1 MSLAAFM
8 GEEPQEQGYCIFD
21 FSQIAIATIMQTYD
35 PTDKIDANL
44 VRHLILSSLKYNVLN
59 RKQDYPNIIIAV
71 DNSAD
76 GGYWRRQKYY
86 FYKKHREK
94 DRESSD
100 WDWAAIFDS
109 IKTVAYEIRENMP
122 YRTLILPHTE
132 ADDIIGVLCR
142 YLNDTKPEAPVLIV
156 SSDGDMTQ
164 SQRYKNVKQWSPG
177 QKKWVKP
184 KEGTWRKDLV
194 TKIIKGDRGDCIANV
209 RSKSDHIL
217 VALKGENQKQIS
229 SKLLAQ
235 AFEEKDPSVL
245 FTGDELTRYN
255 ENRELVDFEYIPDHI
270 RAAIINEFNTIKI
283 PGRSKIYPYFVKKA
297 IKKLLDSANDF

>member
-1 MSLAAFM
+1 MSLAQFM
-8 GEEPQEQGYCIFD
+8 DEADSQGFCIFD
-21 FSQIAIATIMQTYD
+21 FSQIAIATIMQTYE

-59 RKQDYPNIIIAV
+59 RKQEYPNIIIAV

-94 DRESSD
+94 DRQASD
-100 WDWAAIFDS
+100 WDWESIFDS
-109 IKTVAYEIRENMP
+109 IKTVAYELRENLP
-122 YRTLILPHTE
+122 YKTLILPHTE
-132 ADDIIGVLCR
+132 ADDIIGVLCKHF
-142 YLNDTKPEAPVLIV
+142 DEKFPDAPVLIV

-164 SQRYKNVKQWSPG
+164 TQRYKNVKQWSPG

-184 KEGTWRKDLV
+184 KEGTWRKDLI
-194 TKIIKGDRGDCIANV
+194 TKIIKGDGGDGIANIKS
-209 RSKSDHIL
+209 RSDYILTKLDGERQKS
-217 VALKGENQKQIS
+217 IS

-245 FTGDELTRYN
+245 FTGDEFTRYN
-255 ENRELVDFEYIPDHI
+255 ENRELVDFEMIPDNI
-270 RAAIINEFNTIKI
+270 RQAIITEFETIKV

-297 IKKLLDSANDF
+297 IKKLLDHVNEF

>member
-1 MSLAAFM
+1 MSLAQFM
-8 GEEPQEQGYCIFD
+8 DEADSQGFCIFD
-21 FSQIAIATIMQTYD
+21 FSQIAIATIMQTYE

-59 RKQDYPNIIIAV
+59 RKQEYPNIIIAV

-94 DRESSD
+94 DRKESD
-100 WDWAAIFDS
+100 WDWESIFDS
-109 IKTVAYEIRENMP
+109 IKTVAYELRENMP
-122 YRTLILPHTE
+122 YKTLILPHTE
-132 ADDIIGVLCR
+132 ADDIIGVLCK
-142 YLNDTKPEAPVLIV
+142 YLDEKFPDAPVLVV

-164 SQRYKNVKQWSPG
+164 TQRYKNVKQWSPG

-184 KEGTWRKDLV
+184 KEGTWRKDLI
-194 TKIIKGDRGDCIANV
+194 TKIIKGDSGDGIANIKS
-209 RSKSDHIL
+209 RSDFILTKLDGERQKS
-217 VALKGENQKQIS
+217 IS

-245 FTGDELTRYN
+245 FTGDEFTRYN
-255 ENRELVDFEYIPDHI
+255 ENRELVDFEMIPDNI
-270 RAAIINEFNTIKI
+270 RQAIIKEFETIKV

-297 IKKLLDSANDF
+297 IKKLLDHVNEF

>member
-1 MSLAAFM
+1 MSLAQFM
-8 GEEPQEQGYCIFD
+8 DEADSQGFCIFD
-21 FSQIAIATIMQTYD
+21 FSQIAIATIMQTYE

-59 RKQDYPNIIIAV
+59 RKQEYPNIIIAV

-94 DRESSD
+94 DRKESD
-100 WDWAAIFDS
+100 WDWESIFDS
-109 IKTVAYEIRENMP
+109 IKTVAYELRENMP
-122 YRTLILPHTE
+122 YKTLILPHTE
-132 ADDIIGVLCR
+132 ADDIIGVLCK
-142 YLNDTKPEAPVLIV
+142 YLDEKFPDAPVLVV

-164 SQRYKNVKQWSPG
+164 TQRYKNVKQWSPG

-184 KEGTWRKDLV
+184 KEGTWRKDLI
-194 TKIIKGDRGDCIANV
+194 TKIIKGDSGDGIANIKS
-209 RSKSDHIL
+209 RSDFILTKLDGERQKS
-217 VALKGENQKQIS
+217 IS

-245 FTGDELTRYN
+245 FTGDEFTRYN
-255 ENRELVDFEYIPDHI
+255 ENRELVDFEMIPDNI
-270 RAAIINEFNTIKI
+270 RQAIINEFETIKV

-297 IKKLLDSANDF
+297 IKKLLDHVNEF

>member
-1 MSLAAFM
+1 MSLAHFM
-8 GEEPQEQGYCIFD
+8 DEADSQGFCIFD
-21 FSQIAIATIMQTYD
+21 FSQIAIATIMQTYE

-59 RKQDYPNIIIAV
+59 RKQEYPNIIIAV

-94 DRESSD
+94 DRKESD
-100 WDWAAIFDS
+100 WDWESIFDS
-109 IKTVAYEIRENMP
+109 IKTVAYELRENMP
-122 YRTLILPHTE
+122 YKTLILPHTE
-132 ADDIIGVLCR
+132 ADDIIGVLCK
-142 YLNDTKPEAPVLIV
+142 YLDEKFPDAPVLVV

-164 SQRYKNVKQWSPG
+164 TQRYKNVKQWSPG

-184 KEGTWRKDLV
+184 KEGTWRKDLI
-194 TKIIKGDRGDCIANV
+194 TKIIKGDSGDGIANIKS
-209 RSKSDHIL
+209 RSDFILTKLDGERQKS
-217 VALKGENQKQIS
+217 IS

-245 FTGDELTRYN
+245 FTGDEFTRYN
-255 ENRELVDFEYIPDHI
+255 ENRELVDFEMIPDNI
-270 RAAIINEFNTIKI
+270 RQAIIKEFETIKV

-297 IKKLLDSANDF
+297 IKKLLDQVNEF